1 MVYQQKGVQ
10 PRRNLPEEHA
20 DAENES
26 HQIAIEEIHMIISI
40 TSINISLLIREMR
53 GFCCCQGDRVV
64 ILPTCEK
71 KTRKNFTKKEKINYN
86 STFCDAEEKEQ

>member
-1 MVYQQKGVQ
+1 VVYQQKGVQ

-71 KTRKNFTKKEKINYN
+71 KRENNSQKRKLIITQHFVM
-86 STFCDAEEKEQ
+86 

>member
-1 MVYQQKGVQ
+1 VVYQQKGVQ

-26 HQIAIEEIHMIISI
+26 HQIAIEEIHMMIIKYN
-40 TSINISLLIREMR
+40 INISLLIREIR
-53 GFCCCQGDRVV
+53 GFCCCQGDRV

-71 KTRKNFTKKEKINYN
+71 KNKKNFHKKRENYN
-86 STFCDAEEKEQ
+86 STFCDVMQRREQ